1 MMKKYLLVALMVF
14 CQIAAFGQ
22 GKVYTR
28 RARLEDFPSRT
39 TRVVLTG
46 AEVFNAVLKEEISSR
61 WMASPYEFC
70 SVADYN
76 RDKYTDLYYFV
87 RFTFDDDFTY
97 MTLTKGGD
105 PENENQLK
113 QGFDVVSIPIAP
125 AVMGGGDELVYLPAY
140 IDIMQEYIA
149 RAMESEKVAYRG
161 LKGICSKPIGP
172 IYTDRAQA
180 IEAFLAGDAFANAKV
195 EIISSSGKKR
205 IQMIISTDTHE
216 LRGIKKL
223 K

>member
-1 MMKKYLLVALMVF
+1 MMKKYLLVALLYL
-14 CQIAAFGQ
+14 CQIAAYGE
-22 GKVYTR
+22 GRVYTR

-39 TRVVLTG
+39 TRIVLTG
-46 AEVFNAVLKEEISSR
+46 QEMFNVVLKEEISSR

-70 SVADYN
+70 SVADYT
-76 RDKYTDLYYFV
+76 RDRYTDLYYFV

-113 QGFDVVSIPIAP
+113 QGFDVVRIPIAP
-125 AVMGGGDELVYLPAY
+125 AVMTGGDELVYLPAY
-140 IDIMQEYIA
+140 IDIMQEYIT

-172 IYTDRAQA
+172 VYTDRQQA
-180 IEAFLAGDAFANAKV
+180 ISAFLAGDAFANAMV
-195 EIISSSGKKR
+195 EIVSSSSKKR
-205 IQMIISTDTHE
+205 IRMIISTDTHE
-216 LRGIKKL
+216 LRGIKKV

>member
-1 MMKKYLLVALMVF
+1 MMKKYLLVALLLI
-14 CQIAAFGQ
+14 CQIAAFGE

-46 AEVFNAVLKEEISSR
+46 QEVFDVVLKEEISSR
-61 WMASPYEFC
+61 WMVSPYEFC
-70 SVADYN
+70 SVADYT
-76 RDKYTDLYYFV
+76 RDKFTDLYYFV
-87 RFTFDDDFTY
+87 RFTFDNDFTY

-105 PENENQLK
+105 PDNEDQLK
-113 QGFDVVSIPIAP
+113 MGFDVVSIPIAP
-125 AVMGGGDELVYLPAY
+125 ALMTGGDELVYLPAY
-140 IDIMQEYIA
+140 IDIMQEYIT

-161 LKGICSKPIGP
+161 LKGITSKPVGP
-172 IYTDRAQA
+172 IYTDRQEA
-180 IEAFLAGDAFANAKV
+180 IAAFLGGDAFANAKV
-195 EIISSSGKKR
+195 EIISSSSKKR

-216 LRGIKKL
+216 LRGIKRL

>member
-1 MMKKYLLVALMVF
+1 MIRKYLMIAILAV
-14 CQIAAFGQ
+14 CQICAYGE
-22 GKVYTR
+22 GRVYTR
-28 RARLEDFPSRT
+28 KARLEDFPSRT

-46 AEVFNAVLKEEISSR
+46 GQMFDIVLKEEISSR

-76 RDKYTDLYYFV
+76 KDRNTDLYYFI
-87 RFTFDDDFTY
+87 RFTYDNDFTY

-105 PENENQLK
+105 PDNENQLK

-125 AVMGGGDELVYLPAY
+125 AEMTGGDELVYLPAY
-140 IDIMQEYIA
+140 IDIMQEYIT

-172 IYTDRAQA
+172 IYTDRQQA
-180 IEAFLAGDAFANAKV
+180 ISAFLAGDAFANAKV
-195 EIISSSGKKR
+195 VITSSSSNKR
-205 IQMIISTDTHE
+205 IEMVITTDTHE
-216 LRGIKKL
+216 LRGIRRKN
-223 K
+223 